1 MLKFVICAAAV
12 AFSLVAV
19 AAEPSAAAKAVE
31 SECPLAGQYA
41 PRLGQL
47 EERFSKQGVALL
59 GIASN
64 QQDSFTRLA
73 EFAKTHEINFPLL
86 KDTGNVVADQVGAER
101 TPEVFVLD
109 QERRVRYRGRIDDQF
124 VVGRQRSKATREDL
138 IEAIAEV
145 LAGRE
150 VTQPV
155 TDAQG
160 CRIGRVQKPRS
171 NAAVTYSEQV
181 AAVFNRRCVECHRTG
196 EIAPFPLT
204 NYAEVVGWAETIAE
218 VVNAGS
224 MPPWHA
230 NPEYGHFA
238 NDRRLS
244 DADRKL
250 INDWVEA
257 GAPEGDPKQLP
268 PTPQFADGW
277 RLPRLDLEVFMPV
290 AYDVPAEGTV
300 NYQYFTVDPGFTEDK
315 WVQGAQCRPGNP
327 AVVHHIIAGIRP
339 PRGRTKRRTEVGP
352 SEWLTA
358 TAPGAAPLL
367 LADGMA
373 KLIPAGSK
381 LVFQMHYTPNGRKQS
396 DRSSVG
402 LMFADPAR
410 VRKEVA
416 TIAVENHFLMI
427 PPQRNDYRAEAWH
440 KFDRDTVLLA
450 LFPHMHLRG
459 KAFRYELRMPGG
471 QSEVLLDV
479 PRYDFAWQSTYVL
492 EKPRLIPKGAEMHCV
507 AHYDNSPE
515 NIANPNP
522 NRVVTWG
529 DQTWDEMM
537 IGYFDATTPDEDG
550 VAAND

>member
-1 MLKFVICAAAV
+1 
-12 AFSLVAV
+12 
-19 AAEPSAAAKAVE
+19 
-31 SECPLAGQYA
+31 
-41 PRLGQL
+41 
-47 EERFSKQGVALL
+47 
-59 GIASN
+59 
-64 QQDSFTRLA
+64 
-73 EFAKTHEINFPLL
+73 
-86 KDTGNVVADQVGAER
+86 
-101 TPEVFVLD
+101 
-109 QERRVRYRGRIDDQF
+109 
-124 VVGRQRSKATREDL
+124 
-138 IEAIAEV
+138 
-145 LAGRE
+145 
-150 VTQPV
+150 
-155 TDAQG
+155 
-160 CRIGRVQKPRS
+160 
-171 NAAVTYSEQV
+171 
-181 AAVFNRRCVECHRTG
+181 
-196 EIAPFPLT
+196 
-204 NYAEVVGWAETIAE
+204 
-218 VVNAGS
+218 VNAGS

-244 DADRKL
+244 DRERKL

-257 GAPEGDPKQLP
+257 GAPEGDSKRLP
-268 PTPQFADGW
+268 PAPQFADGW
-277 RLPRLDLEVFMPV
+277 RLPRVDLEVFMP
-290 AYDVPAEGTV
+290 ASYDVPAEGTV
-300 NYQYFTVDPGFTEDK
+300 DYQYFTIDPGFTEDK

-339 PRGRTKRRTEVGP
+339 PHGRAKRRTGIGP

-367 LADGMA
+367 LDDGMA

-402 LMFADPAR
+402 LMFVDAAR

-427 PPQRNDYRAEAWH
+427 PPQKSDYRAEAWH
-440 KFDRDTVLLA
+440 KFTRDTVLLA

-459 KAFRYELRMPGG
+459 KAFRYELRMPDGR
-471 QSEVLLDV
+471 SEVLLDV
-479 PRYDFAWQSTYVL
+479 PRYDFAWQSTYTL

-507 AHYDNSPE
+507 AHYDNSTE